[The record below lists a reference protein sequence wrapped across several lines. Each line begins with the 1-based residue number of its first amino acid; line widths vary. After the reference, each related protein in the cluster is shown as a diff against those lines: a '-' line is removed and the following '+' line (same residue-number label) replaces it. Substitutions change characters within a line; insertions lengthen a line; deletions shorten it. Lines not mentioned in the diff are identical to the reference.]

1 MSEEVLLFLA
11 PAIKYIL
18 ELLFDPLVFSVI
30 AVSLFLYKLLPTT
43 DPVLPLSQMKK
54 ANFQARS
61 HVFSTD
67 LKLVVGSKTGPDGK
81 TPVSGNVA
89 GRQVWRPKGDVVE
102 LPAFSASENPNA
114 GDKLLR
120 KLLVEGKKIPSGGN
134 GGNIDKALR
143 QAVDYYKLLQSEDG
157 SWHGDYGGPM
167 FLLPGLVITSYITGH
182 DLGKSVR
189 DGMIVYLRNHQQ
201 YDGGWGIHIEEGSTM
216 FGTVLNYVALR
227 LLGAAADDEA
237 CLEART
243 FIKHHGGAT
252 LVPSWGKFWLAVLNV
267 YDWRGVDA
275 LPPEMWLL
283 PRWLP
288 FHPGR
293 TWVHCR
299 MVYLPMSYLYGIRFQ
314 AKETPLIQ
322 AIRDEIYT
330 TPYQSVSWR
339 NARGA
344 YSKMD
349 EYHTPSPII
358 RTLNYLLSWYE
369 LLPTVTSLRKHG
381 LEYTLAFVR
390 ADDEESN
397 YCNIGPVNKMIN
409 MLVQWV
415 VDPDSDEFKR
425 HAQRV
430 EDYIW
435 VAEDGVKMQG
445 YVGSQTWDS
454 SFAVQAFV
462 DAGVAADPAFQTTFK
477 LAYRFLTE
485 AQNVHDPKDAATW
498 WRRVQKGGWGFGIA
512 SNGYPV
518 SDCTAEAVKALLLME
533 ERANLPAFP
542 DDRLRDAVD
551 FILALQNSDGG
562 FPPYE
567 RSRGF
572 DWYEHLNPA
581 VVFGAIMHDYSY
593 VECSSSSLSAL
604 QAFHAR
610 HPTYR
615 PEAIKRATTKADTF
629 IRSLQYQDG
638 SFFGKWGVCY
648 TYGTMF
654 AIKGMRAAGASDKD
668 EDVQDAVSF
677 LVNKQR
683 NDGGWSESFFACS
696 TRRYLETPSS
706 LVVNTAWALIGIM
719 KGIEGGDPQ
728 MHVKE
733 WDAVKK
739 GIEFLVA
746 KQLPSGDWAQERIS
760 GVFNR
765 TCGITYANYRN
776 IFPIWAIGLYQ
787 KLQRT
792 K

>member
-43 DPVLPLSQMKK
+43 DP
-54 ANFQARS
+54 
-61 HVFSTD
+61 
-67 LKLVVGSKTGPDGK
+67 KLVVGSKTGPDGK

-143 QAVDYYKLLQSEDG
+143 QAVDYYKLLQ
-157 SWHGDYGGPM
+157 
-167 FLLPGLVITSYITGH
+167 
-182 DLGKSVR
+182 SVR

-551 FILALQNSDGG
+551 FILALQNSDGTVC
-562 FPPYE
+562 
-567 RSRGF
+567 F

-654 AIKGMRAAGASDKD
+654 AIKGMRAAGASDTD

-706 LVVNTAWALIGIM
+706 LVVNTAWALI
-719 KGIEGGDPQ
+719 
-728 MHVKE
+728 
-733 WDAVKK
+733 
-739 GIEFLVA
+739 
-746 KQLPSGDWAQERIS
+746 ERIS